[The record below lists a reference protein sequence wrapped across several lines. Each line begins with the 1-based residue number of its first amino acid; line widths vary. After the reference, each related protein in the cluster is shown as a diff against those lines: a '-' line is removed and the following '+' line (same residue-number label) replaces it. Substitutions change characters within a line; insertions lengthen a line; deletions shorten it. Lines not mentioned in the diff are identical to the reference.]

1 MAATCRRLRPRANVA
16 FHCATVREDKVVKA
30 LPPNP
35 RHRLET
41 ILVKRPRCPRCDGIA
56 LRKYR
61 SVTDQGDGSALAWV
75 RCANPECMHR
85 FRIVLE

>member
-1 MAATCRRLRPRANVA
+1 VANDGA
-16 FHCATVREDKVVKA
+16 KRREDVVKA
-30 LPPNP
+30 QPPKP

-41 ILVKRPRCPRCDGIA
+41 ILVKRPRCPRCDGTA

-61 SVTDQGDGSALAWV
+61 SLADQGDGSALSWV
-75 RCANPECMHR
+75 KCANPECMHR